1 MPVLK
6 YFMLCLIILKQ
17 QDYTQSLLN
26 SQNNVILETVI
37 GRMKMRPRKKNLR
50 IFPPLLKHIPNP
62 MPRILFT
69 GTNYDEVKR
78 LCGDKVLAPYFC
90 MGFSMLSVDT
100 GEGFV
105 SVNEGDTIV
114 LEDDGTLR
122 IEK

>member
-1 MPVLK
+1 MAMKGSAGMQWRITINNEKKLLEIQLLSLEK
-6 YFMLCLIILKQ
+6 II
-17 QDYTQSLLN
+17 Y
-26 SQNNVILETVI
+26 
-37 GRMKMRPRKKNLR
+37 
-50 IFPPLLKHIPNP
+50 
-62 MPRILFT
+62 T

-78 LCGDKVLAPYFC
+78 LCGDKILAPYFC

-114 LEDDGTLR
+114 REDDGSLR